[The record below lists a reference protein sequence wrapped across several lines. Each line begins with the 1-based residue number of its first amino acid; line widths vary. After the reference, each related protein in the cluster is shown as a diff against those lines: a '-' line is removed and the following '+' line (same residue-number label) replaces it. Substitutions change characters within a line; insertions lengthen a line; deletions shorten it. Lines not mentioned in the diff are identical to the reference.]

1 MTGRATGLAI
11 LLVALLAPPRA
22 AAQVDSLV
30 GARND
35 SVSARLVN
43 VDLRLAIQTLA
54 RYLDRPVLF
63 GNIGDVRVTLET
75 PQPIARAQLPELL
88 RGMLKTYGLALTE
101 QPGFYTVEPI
111 QQAAPPTTTGTGPV
125 QLFVL
130 RVRHAR
136 AADVAATVNALY
148 GRGSALGE
156 IGAPRPTLAEGLRQN
171 LVPPAGTPEPGQQ
184 QPLVAQNA
192 ELGGDVTIIPDPRT
206 NSLLVRATQQDFTL
220 IRAAVE
226 QLDVRPLQVLIEV
239 IIAEVR
245 RDRSLSFGVGVTL
258 PAQQVPGKDARVS
271 GSTTGLGSG
280 DFVLQIMN
288 VGGANLNATL
298 AAAATRGDVTIL
310 SRPVLLAA
318 NNENAEILVGSQ
330 RPFIQVQRA
339 LPTDA
344 PLRDQVVQFKDVGT
358 RLSVRPTISDDG
370 YVTLRVS
377 QEVNAATA
385 EVAFDAPVIST
396 RTIQTQLLV
405 KDGHTAVLGGL
416 TDHQRDETRAGVPFL
431 SSLPLVGGLFGK
443 QVQHTTDTE
452 LFVFLTPRVI
462 RSDDELDS
470 ASHDIGDKTKKVRE
484 PVAPAPSS
492 LRQVH
497 RASPVFFAG
506 HLGGDRGK
514 AGVGPSNALAFGV
527 RYELATSRSTLAQFT
542 ASYLKGDRFIVN
554 PAVSPDSLGQ
564 RTGPA
569 DVDLLFAEV
578 ALQVRPLA
586 DRTWHRL
593 SPYFG
598 AGIGMVAD
606 VGSPGDTTGSGYRFR
621 NKLTFGGIGGVRWQ
635 ATPKLT
641 VQLDAR
647 AVMWRLR
654 YPVSFHSAAPDGS
667 RVIPLSEPLTEWT
680 LHPLISLGVG
690 WTL

>member
-1 MTGRATGLAI
+1 MTGRRAALAI
-11 LLVALLAPPRA
+11 LLASLLAPPRA
-22 AAQVDSLV
+22 TAQVDSLV

-75 PQPIARAQLPELL
+75 PQPVAREQLPALL
-88 RGMLKTYGLALTE
+88 RGMLKTYGLSLTE

-111 QQAAPPTTTGTGPV
+111 QQVAAPTTVGTGPV

-156 IGAPRPTLAEGLRQN
+156 MGAPRPTLAEGLRQN
-171 LVPPAGTPEPGQQ
+171 LVPPTGTPEPGQP

-206 NSLLVRATQQDFTL
+206 NSLLVRATQQDFAL

-245 RDRSLSFGVGVTL
+245 RDRSLSFGVDLTL
-258 PAQQVPGKDARVS
+258 PRQHIPGHDGEVS
-271 GSTTGLGSG
+271 GSTAGLGSG
-280 DFVLQIMN
+280 DFVLQVLN
-288 VGGANLNATL
+288 VGRANLSATL

-318 NNENAEILVGSQ
+318 NNESAEIMVGSQ

-344 PLRDQVVQFKDVGT
+344 PIRDQVVQFKDVGT

-416 TDHQRDETRAGVPFL
+416 ADQQRDETRAGVPIL
-431 SSLPLVGGLFGK
+431 SSLPFIGGLFGR
-443 QVQHTTDTE
+443 QIRHTTDTE

-462 RSDDELDS
+462 RSDEDLDD
-470 ASHDIGDKTKKVRE
+470 ASKNIGDKTKKLRDE
-484 PVAPAPSS
+484 PP
-492 LRQVH
+492 
-497 RASPVFFAG
+497 ASP
-506 HLGGDRGK
+506 
-514 AGVGPSNALAFGV
+514 
-527 RYELATSRSTLAQFT
+527 
-542 ASYLKGDRFIVN
+542 
-554 PAVSPDSLGQ
+554 Q
-564 RTGPA
+564 RTP
-569 DVDLLFAEV
+569 
-578 ALQVRPLA
+578 
-586 DRTWHRL
+586 
-593 SPYFG
+593 
-598 AGIGMVAD
+598 
-606 VGSPGDTTGSGYRFR
+606 
-621 NKLTFGGIGGVRWQ
+621 
-635 ATPKLT
+635 
-641 VQLDAR
+641 
-647 AVMWRLR
+647 
-654 YPVSFHSAAPDGS
+654 
-667 RVIPLSEPLTEWT
+667 
-680 LHPLISLGVG
+680 
-690 WTL
+690 